1 MLAPDHYP
9 YGLDT
14 ESLNA
19 LAGRE
24 LDQFS
29 LYQSCFLIWSA
40 DMEGPVVIDK
50 PVSSLDILPTVSNLF
65 DLPYDSRLMMG
76 TDMLSDTSSP
86 VIFQDHSWLTA
97 FGCYNASTDHYT
109 SLIDTGSDDYYVSS
123 MNRLVNQKFNYSKL
137 ILRKDFFRHLWD
149 DAGLWPAEEPVDE
162 EPAAAPE
169 PQATP

>member
-29 LYQSCFLIWSA
+29 VYQSCFLIWSA
-40 DMEGPVVIDK
+40 DMETPIVIDK

-65 DLPYDSRLMMG
+65 DLKYDSRLMMG
-76 TDMLSDTSSP
+76 TDVFSGTSP
-86 VIFQDHSWLTA
+86 MVLFADHSFITER
-97 FGCYNASTDHYT
+97 FCYDA
-109 SLIDTGSDDYYVSS
+109 GSGQIQPLNDAVVSQKEVEQCIREMEQRFTYSARIIETDYYGY
-123 MNRLVNQKFNYSKL
+123 L
-137 ILRKDFFRHLWD
+137 LRSGRMKES
-149 DAGLWPAEEPVDE
+149 AESIR
-162 EPAAAPE
+162 
-169 PQATP
+169 

>member
-9 YGLDT
+9 YGLDI

-65 DLPYDSRLMMG
+65 DLEYDSRLMMG
-76 TDMLSDTSSP
+76 ADMLSDTQSP

-97 FGCYNASTDHYT
+97 YGCYDAAKDHYT
-109 SLIDTGSDDYYVSS
+109 SFIDTGDDENYVQS
-123 MNRLVNQKFNYSKL
+123 MNYQVDQKFTYSKL
-137 ILRKDFFRHLWD
+137 ILRKDLYRQIWD
-149 DAGLWPAEEPVDE
+149 DAGLWPGEEPDP
-162 EPAAAPE
+162 EPAPAP
-169 PQATP
+169 ATP